1 MTLILCWDIYVN
13 FRDPFWEDGRTLH
26 KVISK
31 TFCLHSAVKKYSYL
45 RKLDFIN
52 NAKLK
57 VSFVKSILDHC

>member
-31 TFCLHSAVKKYSYL
+31 TFCLHSAVKNQTDAD
-45 RKLDFIN
+45 DF
-52 NAKLK
+52 
-57 VSFVKSILDHC
+57 